1 MDKKKIVEQV
11 SELALPICEAC
22 GVELVDVEYV
32 RERDWYLRVY
42 IDKEGGIDID
52 DCTAV
57 SGDLEKVLDEKD
69 VIKEQYYLEV
79 SSPGIDR
86 PLKKDS
92 DYVDHYGKKIDVSF
106 YAPFEGKK
114 VQTYEL
120 VSQSDPGAVAYFIC
134 QTTFGFLRED
144 FTSEC
149 GFCKSHC
156 AAGQGEAY
164 FSGRTVQ
171 CGGRGAHHS
180 L

>member
-1 MDKKKIVEQV
+1 MDKKKIVEPV

-92 DYVDHYGKKIDVSF
+92 DYVDHYGKRLM
-106 YAPFEGKK
+106 YPFMPRLKARRCRPMNSSATMK
-114 VQTYEL
+114 PIW
-120 VSQSDPGAVAYFIC
+120 S
-134 QTTFGFLRED
+134 
-144 FTSEC
+144 
-149 GFCKSHC
+149 
-156 AAGQGEAY
+156 
-164 FSGRTVQ
+164 
-171 CGGRGAHHS
+171 
-180 L
+180 